1 MTKIFHSIFY
11 SFFRTIGRIF
21 AYLSIGF
28 LLAIV
33 CSKLGINFGF
43 IQVNAS
49 TIPGWASNLP
59 SLSRV
64 DFYDCNSNG
73 CTTAI
78 NTANEGL
85 STDYGNRDM
94 IVTTSQVSI
103 AQNGVKIAY
112 PFIQKK
118 GYLYQS
124 IFYVCSSTNIN
135 NSTFEIYSSVAG
147 NTKNHNNIFNDT
159 AYATMNNV
167 PGDGSQS
174 FNSCR
179 QIIGIVVPENDN
191 LWFNVKM
198 TSKTTIK
205 SYIQV
210 VGVETKELG
219 LYTDT
224 IRQIVENSNG
234 NVVEAV
240 DKVTEETKKTND
252 TLNDTNITES
262 DTELNSFFS
271 NFDDG
276 DTGSLMNLISL
287 PLSYLENLK
296 GSCKNVN
303 LPLPYFGNVQL
314 QCMSTS
320 VYNQNNDLKPIF
332 VLVKLLINGIICYKC
347 LKGLIYFI
355 KDLKEPEKDNLEVLD
370 L

>member
-1 MTKIFHSIFY
+1 MIILLIISLVI
-11 SFFRTIGRIF
+11 
-21 AYLSIGF
+21 LSGLIR
-28 LLAIV
+28 
-33 CSKLGINFGF
+33 
-43 IQVNAS
+43 VNAS

-64 DFYDCNSNG
+64 DFYDCNSSG

-94 IVTTSQVSI
+94 IVTTSQVTI
-103 AQNGVKIAY
+103 ATNGVKIAY

-135 NSTFEIYSSVAG
+135 NSNFEIYSSTAG

-167 PGDGSQS
+167 PGDGTQT

-198 TSKTTIK
+198 TSNSTIK
-205 SYIQV
+205 SYLQV
-210 VGVETKELG
+210 VAVETKELG

-234 NVVEAV
+234 NVVQAV
-240 DKVTEETKKTND
+240 DQVNNTLNQDHQYNNNASESTENEKQEMENYEQQED
-252 TLNDTNITES
+252 TLRNGLDLSIEESEITINPEANTFIWNIV
-262 DTELNSFFS
+262 DRLR
-271 NFDDG
+271 G
-276 DTGSLMNLISL
+276 
-287 PLSYLENLK
+287 
-296 GSCKNVN
+296 
-303 LPLPYFGNVQL
+303 
-314 QCMSTS
+314 MSGKIVLLFTS
-320 VYNQNNDLKPIF
+320 VLS
-332 VLVKLLINGIICYKC
+332 LGIMKMI
-347 LKGLIYFI
+347 LGR
-355 KDLKEPEKDNLEVLD
+355 
-370 L
+370 